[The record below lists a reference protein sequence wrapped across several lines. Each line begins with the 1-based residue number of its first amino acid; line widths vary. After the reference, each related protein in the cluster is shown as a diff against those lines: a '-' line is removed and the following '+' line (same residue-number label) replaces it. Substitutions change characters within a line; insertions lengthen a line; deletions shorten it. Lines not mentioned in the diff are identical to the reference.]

1 MGGLRGTPASLWF
14 GGGVERLLAHRSVRV
29 EVISLL
35 QAFGFVSGAASGA
48 AHVARRGPGWLLG
61 ILV

>member
-29 EVISLL
+29 EAISLL
-35 QAFGFVSGAASGA
+35 QAFGFVCGAASGA
-48 AHVARRGPGWLLG
+48 ARVARRGPGWLLV